1 MNLRALIVALLVVLA
16 GCAIPQRAP
25 EVVAPVVIP
34 ESTWLQVDQDII
46 AASKD
51 ATEQVKV
58 YARGSMDHWRV
69 RVYQQTEEN
78 FIPWFSSYWTQELL
92 SMRVTWYTVSSGE
105 KDPSAKR
112 LGLYLQE
119 QYHNRV
125 LNPVAVEV
133 DPDTV
138 MGQSIE
144 FYIQLLGTQLQKIA
158 QRYGVPQDQLNRR
171 LNDIP
176 AIALAPPPDHN
187 ASLYQMIHADP
198 LAKLPAYVALT
209 DRIHT
214 AGGGTGVE
222 SSDTAVLSMAMKT
235 NEKLEAQL
243 ATRGIASVASAA
255 TGKVAGMMISMGM
268 AGFRAAA
275 HESARL
281 EMEAQL
287 RKNLGT
293 AFDEAWLKLVK
304 NPTFGVMAGVNYLS
318 GQIEESLAKSVTLPV
333 IIGPVPR
340 EVPLPGTQ
348 PVQDGEEVPLS
359 GTEPPQEGEEVP
371 LPGTE
376 PPQEGEEVPL
386 PGTEPPQDGESDV
399 QAPADD
405 GRADE

>member
-16 GCAIPQRAP
+16 GCAIPHRAP

-34 ESTWLQVDQDII
+34 QSTWLQVDQDII

-51 ATEQVKV
+51 ATEQVRV
-58 YARGSMDHWRV
+58 YSRGSMDHWRV
-69 RVYQQTEEN
+69 RVYEQTEEN
-78 FIPWFSSYWTQELL
+78 FIPWFSSYWTQEWL
-92 SMRVTWYTVSSGE
+92 SMRVTWYTLSAGGE
-105 KDPSAKR
+105 TDPSAKR

-119 QYHNRV
+119 QYHDRV
-125 LNPVAVEV
+125 LNPVAVEI
-133 DPDTV
+133 DPDAV

-144 FYIQLLGTQLQKIA
+144 FYIQLLGKQLQTIA
-158 QRYGVPQDQLNRR
+158 QRYGVPQDQLDRR

-187 ASLYQMIHADP
+187 ASLYQMIHAEP

-209 DRIHT
+209 ERIHNA
-214 AGGGTGVE
+214 AGGAGVQ
-222 SSDTAVLSMAMKT
+222 SSDAAILSVAIQT
-235 NEKLEAQL
+235 NEKLEDQL
-243 ATRGIASVASAA
+243 ATRGVASIASAA

-275 HESARL
+275 HETARL

-304 NPTFGVMAGVNYLS
+304 SPTFGVMAGVYYLS
-318 GQIEESLAKSVTLPV
+318 GQIEESLAKAVTLPV

-348 PVQDGEEVPLS
+348 PL
-359 GTEPPQEGEEVP
+359 
-371 LPGTE
+371 
-376 PPQEGEEVPL
+376 
-386 PGTEPPQDGESDV
+386 QDGESDV
-399 QAPADD
+399 QVPTDN
-405 GRADE
+405 GRVDQ